1 MRRTGLVCTA
11 LALLVGCEP
20 PDRPAAAVAPLP
32 EPAVR
37 FLQPDT
43 VRTVRLADGIAYRY
57 LWSPVGPWAVH
68 VVELDARRCGPAFA
82 VSRAPGEPGS
92 PDARRPVSQLVRWSD
107 GRVVAAVNGDFFT
120 PEGRPR
126 GVEVS
131 EAGVRG
137 TQGRPAFAW
146 DAGGGPRIVT
156 VDRTTPRR
164 RGDEADGEVD
174 GAEDDDVPV
183 ALVSGFP
190 RLLEDGREVE
200 EGLARERPSF
210 AGVRH
215 PRTAVGI
222 SDDRTLVWTVV
233 VDGRQGGY
241 SAGMTLSEL
250 ARLLESLGA
259 ADALNLDGGGSS
271 AMVLAGR
278 VASRPSDPE
287 GERAVA
293 NALLVLYEAERCAG
307 APGRGGARRRGVFFD
322 RVPSRDTSL
331 DP

>member
-1 MRRTGLVCTA
+1 MTRIGLVWTA

-20 PDRPAAAVAPLP
+20 PDRPTAAVAPLP

-92 PDARRPVSQLVRWSD
+92 PDARRPVSELAPWSD
-107 GRVVAAVNGDFFT
+107 GRVLAAVNGDFFT

-156 VDRTTPRR
+156 VDRTAPRR
-164 RGDEADGEVD
+164 ERDGAAGEVAGGAVGD
-174 GAEDDDVPV
+174 VAGEVAGAENDGVPA

-200 EGLARERPSF
+200 GDLARERPSF

-250 ARLLESLGA
+250 AGLLASLGA

-307 APGRGGARRRGVFFD
+307 APGRGGARR
-322 RVPSRDTSL
+322 
-331 DP
+331 